1 MSQEYSQA
9 FKTQINEEL
18 AQAQPQSSMP
28 AVSQKTTVG
37 ASTQIS
43 KVVKKSF
50 PKKNSFIL
58 GYSDSVKLNLIT
70 QISGSNSYF
79 ESNVLT
85 RSLTPLEQISNDQL
99 LIWVDSLNTYQSKAH
114 LLRRDSILNNPTL
127 EASLDSTK
135 VLMNDTL
142 NVEVTKVEIAK
153 PLKVESTTY
162 IAKDQKVLPTSSF
175 QDSKLFLLIIIL
187 FSLGLLGYMRIKS
200 SRFLKTIFKGLFS
213 HHESHKLFT
222 TVNIRNSIHSVMLD
236 LLFSVNMG
244 ILIYEIAAM
253 MMSVRGY
260 LFSLAVFVGS
270 IVAVAL
276 YFLIKNF
283 LYRVVGYIF
292 STKEDTN
299 EFLFFVGVV
308 NKTYGIIITPILI
321 ILPFTTGSATY
332 ITIAIA
338 LAMYGF
344 LYLIQLFRALKII
357 LKKAISLF
365 YYILY
370 LCTLEI
376 LPFVIAYRILSK

>member
-9 FKTQINEEL
+9 FNTQINDEL
-18 AQAQPQSSMP
+18 VQAQPQSSMP
-28 AVSQKTTVG
+28 AVSQKTTAG
-37 ASTQIS
+37 ASIQSS
-43 KVVKKSF
+43 KAIKRSL
-50 PKKNSFIL
+50 PKKNSFVL
-58 GYSDSVKLNLIT
+58 SYSDSVKLNLIT
-70 QISGSNSYF
+70 QASGTNTYF

-85 RSLTPLEQISNDQL
+85 RSITPLEQLRDDQL
-99 LIWVDSLNTYQSKAH
+99 LIWVDSLATYRFKAEI
-114 LLRRDSILNNPTL
+114 LKSDSIRNNPPLVTVSDS
-127 EASLDSTK
+127 ASVTINDS
-135 VLMNDTL
+135 LI
-142 NVEVTKVEIAK
+142 VETPKVEISK
-153 PLKVESTTY
+153 PLRTESTTY
-162 IAKDQKVLPTSSF
+162 IAKDQKILPTSSF
-175 QDSKLFLLIIIL
+175 QDSKLFLLIIVL

-222 TVNIRNSIHSVMLD
+222 TVNIRNSMHSVMLD
-236 LLFSVNMG
+236 LLFSINMG
-244 ILIYEIAAM
+244 ILIYEITAM

-260 LFSLAVFVGS
+260 IFSLAVFAGS
-270 IVAVAL
+270 VAAVAF
-276 YFLIKNF
+276 YFLTKNF
-283 LYRVVGYIF
+283 LYRLVGFIF

-299 EFLFFVGVV
+299 EYLFFVGIVT
-308 NKTYGIIITPILI
+308 KTYGIIITPILV

-338 LAMYGF
+338 IALYAF

-376 LPFVIAYRILSK
+376 LPFIIAYRILNK